1 MGDNSNF
8 VFRQELVGEDG
19 SVRRCVVMVKQPG
32 LLAEVGGDVFAL
44 FHAVFTKLRS
54 RTGNSQFGL
63 LGQIFMHYRLDV
75 KESDDHAL
83 EIAFHLSRLFGLG
96 DVGLFH

>member
-19 SVRRCVVMVKQPG
+19 SVIRCVVMVKQPC
-32 LLAEVGGDVFAL
+32 LLAKVGGDVFAL
-44 FHAVFTKLRS
+44 FHEVSAKLRS

-63 LGQIFMHYRLDV
+63 LGQIFY
-75 KESDDHAL
+75 AL
-83 EIAFHLSRLFGLG
+83 SP
-96 DVGLFH
+96 